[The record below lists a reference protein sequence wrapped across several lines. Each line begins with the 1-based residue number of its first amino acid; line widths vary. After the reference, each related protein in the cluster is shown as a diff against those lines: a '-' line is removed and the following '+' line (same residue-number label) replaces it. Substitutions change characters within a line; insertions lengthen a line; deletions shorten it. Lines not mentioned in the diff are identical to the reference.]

1 MSGGYLM
8 LKIVPE
14 KRAMSS
20 SLRGIAHICEI
31 FDYSILEALFVSSE
45 DLHPPFGIE
54 H

>member
-8 LKIVPE
+8 LRIVPE

-20 SLRGIAHICEI
+20 LTWIAHICEI
-31 FDYSILEALFVSSE
+31 FDCSILEALFVSSE